1 MAATEQAPSTE
12 ERLETLYEKWRYF
25 KGLFDEAVAA
35 HQEMRKTNLRGN
47 LILIERAIRQLGGTV
62 PESTGPAAH

>member
-1 MAATEQAPSTE
+1 MAATEQASSTE
-12 ERLETLYEKWRYF
+12 KRLETLYEKWDYF

-35 HQEMRKTNLRGN
+35 HEEMRKANLRGN

-62 PESTGPAAH
+62 PESAGPAAH